1 MIKFLKKFSKL
12 IVVMT
17 SAIVGVG
24 SSFRSLYAFSKTEA
38 VINSIVMN
46 FTYISQTKVFESV
59 LYKMELA
66 K

>member
-24 SSFRSLYAFSKTEA
+24 SYFSGFYAFSKTEA
-38 VINSIVMN
+38 VINSIVIN

>member
-24 SSFRSLYAFSKTEA
+24 SSFRGLYTFQRQKK
-38 VINSIVMN
+38 VISSMVIN
-46 FTYISQTKVFESV
+46 FTYICQTKVFESV

>member
-1 MIKFLKKFSKL
+1 
-12 IVVMT
+12 MT

-24 SSFRSLYAFSKTEA
+24 SSFSGFYAFSKTEA
-38 VINSIVMN
+38 VINSIVIN